1 MSGGAG
7 LWVAVVVAALDCYL
21 LKLAGVSLPA
31 AVLDHPRVRRVAA
44 LLPVSML
51 AALVVVE
58 LLDDGGRYGA
68 DWRTVVGV
76 AAGGL
81 ALALR
86 QGVLVVF
93 LVAVATTALLR
104 LVT

>member
-1 MSGGAG
+1 MTGTA
-7 LWVAVVVAALDCYL
+7 LWVAVVVAALGCYL

-44 LLPVSML
+44 LLPVAML

>member
-1 MSGGAG
+1 MTA
-7 LWVAVVVAALDCYL
+7 LWVAVVLGAVGCYL

-44 LLPVSML
+44 LLPVAML
-51 AALVVVE
+51 TGLVVVE
-58 LLDDGGRYGA
+58 LLDAGGRWGA

-76 AAGGL
+76 GAGMV
-81 ALALR
+81 ALLLR
-86 QGVLVVF
+86 GGVLTVF
-93 LVAVATTALLR
+93 LVAVVTTAVLR

>member
-1 MSGGAG
+1 MSG
-7 LWVAVVVAALDCYL
+7 LWLAVVLASIGCYA

-31 AVLDHPRVRRVAA
+31 TVLEHPRVVRIAG
-44 LLPVSML
+44 LLPVAML

-58 LLDDGGRYGA
+58 LVDDQGSYGA
-68 DWRTVVGV
+68 DWRTLAGVG
-76 AAGGL
+76 A
-81 ALALR
+81 ALAALLLR

-93 LVAVATTALLR
+93 AVAVATTALLR

>member
-1 MSGGAG
+1 MTPGAS
-7 LWVAVVVAALDCYL
+7 LWVALVAAALGCYL

-44 LLPVSML
+44 LLPVAML
-51 AALVVVE
+51 SALVLVE
-58 LLDDGGRYGA
+58 LLDAGGRIGV
-68 DWRTVVGV
+68 DWRVLVGMGAAVV
-76 AAGGL
+76 
-81 ALALR
+81 ALLLR
-86 QGVLVVF
+86 AGVLTVF

>member
-1 MSGGAG
+1 MSG
-7 LWVAVVVAALDCYL
+7 LWLAVVLASIGCYA

-31 AVLDHPRVRRVAA
+31 TVLEHPRVVRIAG
-44 LLPVSML
+44 LLPVAML

-58 LLDDGGRYGA
+58 LVDDEGSYGA
-68 DWRTVVGV
+68 DWRKLAGVGAAV
-76 AAGGL
+76 AAL
-81 ALALR
+81 LLR

-93 LVAVATTALLR
+93 AVAVATTALLR